1 MGDILSNSQGQPV
14 PELTNVAVSY
24 WATGGWIADQVA
36 PVKTVSKDVFRF
48 GRWSDQV
55 NKYNVNAARARGD
68 VGNVIEAPGRTW
80 FDGIISESQLRA
92 YYTDEEVKD
101 SPNPDD
107 PRISRVNTI
116 TNALR
121 YAVEVKVAAAMDP
134 ASLPAAQKTAASANY
149 ENAAATPEK
158 DWIEAVANFEI
169 LNGIAP
175 NFCLF
180 GDLKSWTAWVTNKQI
195 RESRGLY
202 VNQLMNGMPDSY
214 MGLPILKP
222 SARYDSAPA
231 STTFTP
237 SRVWAYNAML
247 FGYSPGL
254 ASGTWDGN
262 SPVFA
267 GQFQSALTGSNPF
280 EASEYL
286 DPHYTSNHVRWIVM
300 NFRRDLELI
309 DPLKLYA
316 VTGVHA

>member
-134 ASLPAAQKTAASANY
+134 ASLPAAPRLSA
-149 ENAAATPEK
+149 
-158 DWIEAVANFEI
+158 
-169 LNGIAP
+169 
-175 NFCLF
+175 
-180 GDLKSWTAWVTNKQI
+180 
-195 RESRGLY
+195 ES
-202 VNQLMNGMPDSY
+202 
-214 MGLPILKP
+214 
-222 SARYDSAPA
+222 
-231 STTFTP
+231 
-237 SRVWAYNAML
+237 
-247 FGYSPGL
+247 
-254 ASGTWDGN
+254 
-262 SPVFA
+262 
-267 GQFQSALTGSNPF
+267 SALETRGKT
-280 EASEYL
+280 SENSKVL
-286 DPHYTSNHVRWIVM
+286 PLPGMLTTQISPPIKATRRWLIVRPSP
-300 NFRRDLELI
+300 E
-309 DPLKLYA
+309 PP
-316 VTGVHA
+316 